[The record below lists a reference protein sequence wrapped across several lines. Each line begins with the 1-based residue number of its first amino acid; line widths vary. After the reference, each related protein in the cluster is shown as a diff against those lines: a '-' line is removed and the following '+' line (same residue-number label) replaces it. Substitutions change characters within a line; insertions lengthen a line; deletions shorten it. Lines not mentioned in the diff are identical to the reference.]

1 MAAFWSTE
9 TMHDRLPG
17 HIEPF
22 NSERIVNCAY
32 ELSLGFEVFITGQA
46 QRTKRAL
53 QEGEQI
59 SIPPGQFAMLLTLE
73 TLSIPSDS
81 IGLISIKSNFKLGG
95 LVNVSG
101 FHVDP
106 GYSGRLIFSVYNAGP
121 QNIAVTQAEPVFPL
135 WLGTLDKAT
144 SDEYT
149 GRRSGKST
157 ISDWDV
163 DRLQGDVASPQLL
176 AQRIASVDD
185 RLTNRIEWL
194 KDRLSLR
201 RQLFIALVAAVAGG
215 LLTLASQSVFG
226 AESSAG
232 LQPDWLERILT
243 SLTSNDGVGPLA

>member
-22 NSERIVNCAY
+22 NSDRIVNCAY
-32 ELSLGFEVFITGQA
+32 ELSLGFEVFITGQT

-53 QEGEQI
+53 QNGEQI
-59 SIPPGQFAMLLTLE
+59 TIPPGQFAVLLTWE

-106 GYSGRLIFSVYNAGP
+106 GYTGRLIFSVFNAGP
-121 QNIAVTQAEPVFPL
+121 QHIAVTQAEPVFLL

-144 SDEYT
+144 SDGYT
-149 GRRSGKST
+149 GGRSGKHT

-176 AQRIASVDD
+176 TQRLASVDD
-185 RLTNRIEWL
+185 RLTNRIERL
-194 KDRLSLR
+194 EDRLSLR
-201 RQLFIALVAAVAGG
+201 RQLLIALAAAVGG
-215 LLTLASQSVFG
+215 GVLTLVIQSVFG
-226 AESSAG
+226 AESSAA

-243 SLTSNDGVGPLA
+243 SLT

>member
-22 NSERIVNCAY
+22 DSGRIVNCAY

-59 SIPPGQFAMLLTLE
+59 TIPPGQFAVLLTLE
-73 TLSIPSDS
+73 TLSIPFDS

-106 GYSGRLIFSVYNAGP
+106 GYSGRLIFSAYNAGP
-121 QNIAVTQAEPVFPL
+121 QHIAVTQAEPVFLL

-144 SDEYT
+144 SDVYT
-149 GRRSGKST
+149 GKRSGKRT

-176 AQRIASVDD
+176 TQRLASVDD
-185 RLTNRIEWL
+185 RLTNQIERL

-201 RQLFIALVAAVAGG
+201 RQLLIALAAAVGGG
-215 LLTLASQSVFG
+215 LLTLVIQNVFG
-226 AESSAG
+226 AESSAV

-243 SLTSNDGVGPLA
+243 GLTWNDGGGTL